1 MYPSGLIVDDL
12 QLSARSIEAVR
23 AFGKRISAS
32 IASCSDSHKSPTTTI
47 TYRKSTQI
55 YVQQNKACRSGHKVR
70 FKLCTC
76 RTNGIHY
83 ENFSCARWLSFRLL
97 CKWIYVSIYDYL
109 KLIQS
114 GLFFLTLKKF

>member
-1 MYPSGLIVDDL
+1 MYVSGLIVDDL

-23 AFGKRISAS
+23 AFGTRISTG
-32 IASCSDSHKSPTTTI
+32 ITSCSDPRKSSTTTI

-76 RTNGIHY
+76 RTNGILY
-83 ENFSCARWLSFRLL
+83 ENFSCTRWLSFRLL
-97 CKWIYVSIYDYL
+97 REWIYIFIYV
-109 KLIQS
+109 
-114 GLFFLTLKKF
+114 